1 MATVVEHKRVNVH
14 GEPESRTYSFTVV
27 YEPLAKIAPVRG
39 HERHARTPQP
49 AAGSGYQ
56 VTVPLLPGLVTY
68 GRTMAEARQMARD
81 AIRCHIE
88 GLLKDGER
96 VPNEKDAKKETLRVA
111 LSA

>member
-1 MATVVEHKRVNVH
+1 MTRVAEHKRAGIREELEH
-14 GEPESRTYSFTVV
+14 REFSFTVLF
-27 YEPLAKIAPVRG
+27 EPLTRITVVRRNG
-39 HERHARTPQP
+39 RKERRAQNPSWP
-49 AAGSGYQ
+49 GYQ
-56 VTVPLLPGLVTY
+56 VTVPMLPGLVTY
-68 GRTMAEARQMARD
+68 GRTMAEAREMARD